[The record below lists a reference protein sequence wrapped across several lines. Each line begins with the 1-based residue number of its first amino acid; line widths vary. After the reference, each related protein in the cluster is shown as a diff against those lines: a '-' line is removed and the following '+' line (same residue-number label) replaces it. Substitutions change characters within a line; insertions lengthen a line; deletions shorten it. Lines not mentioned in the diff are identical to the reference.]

1 MHRRAASGGGQERN
15 LRPGT
20 ENTPMIAGLGEAAR
34 LVKENLA
41 KYADRMQAARD
52 YFELKLILTFGIES
66 VRNRLLL

>member
-1 MHRRAASGGGQERN
+1 
-15 LRPGT
+15 
-20 ENTPMIAGLGEAAR
+20 MIAGLGEAAR